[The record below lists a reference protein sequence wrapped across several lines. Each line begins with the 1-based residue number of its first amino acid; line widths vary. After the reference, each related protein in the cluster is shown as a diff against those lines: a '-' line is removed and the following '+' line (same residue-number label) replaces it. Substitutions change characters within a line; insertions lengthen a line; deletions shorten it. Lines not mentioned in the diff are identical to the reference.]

1 VADRTGVTRREA
13 LTLGSLTLG
22 GGALLATGCQ
32 GVGQWIAGEAA
43 VSARTVKNEPGAR
56 LLNRFGYG
64 PRPGDLERITQDGE
78 EAWIKEQLQP
88 GEEDLATRTRI
99 ETMAIYRLSPYDLRD
114 WPENRV
120 VDMLQDAVI
129 IRAVNSPW
137 TLRERMVGFWMDH
150 LNVYARKGIAA
161 YRLPHYERDVIRAH
175 AMGSFH
181 DLIRASAHHS
191 AMLVYLDQQ
200 NSTAAQP
207 NENYARELMELHTL
221 GVYGGYTQTDV
232 MEVARCFTGWVEERD
247 MLRPKGKVKFVE
259 SLHDD
264 GEKRVLGVTIPAGGK
279 QKDGERVLDIV
290 LEHPATARHI
300 AGKLA
305 YLFTGEEKDS
315 LVAKLESQ
323 YKATKGDIPTM
334 IKTIYDE
341 GSWREASAVGKRPFD
356 YVVSSLRALDVDC
369 DGGAPLRNALRRMG
383 QPTWEWPMPDGYPT
397 ETEAWQ
403 GSLLARW
410 NFAYELAGGM
420 KGAGKPV
427 DQTKRWDGDVAE
439 QAVQAVFHRTSQSL
453 GADDLM
459 SVLRGI
465 PDLDPRRALALALAS
480 PEYQWK

>member
-1 VADRTGVTRREA
+1 
-13 LTLGSLTLG
+13 
-22 GGALLATGCQ
+22 
-32 GVGQWIAGEAA
+32 
-43 VSARTVKNEPGAR
+43 
-56 LLNRFGYG
+56 
-64 PRPGDLERITQDGE
+64 
-78 EAWIKEQLQP
+78 
-88 GEEDLATRTRI
+88 
-99 ETMAIYRLSPYDLRD
+99 
-114 WPENRV
+114 
-120 VDMLQDAVI
+120 
-129 IRAVNSPW
+129 
-137 TLRERMVGFWMDH
+137 
-150 LNVYARKGIAA
+150 
-161 YRLPHYERDVIRAH
+161 
-175 AMGSFH
+175 
-181 DLIRASAHHS
+181 
-191 AMLVYLDQQ
+191 
-200 NSTAAQP
+200 
-207 NENYARELMELHTL
+207 
-221 GVYGGYTQTDV
+221 
-232 MEVARCFTGWVEERD
+232 

-427 DQTKRWDGDVAE
+427 DQLKRWDGDVAE